1 MPHYVE
7 NVPQILDIMR
17 QNLIMGQKLYNGAKR
32 GERRDNGAKRG
43 EFRDPHKEQISNTQ
57 YNSSHNGAK

>member
-1 MPHYVE
+1 
-7 NVPQILDIMR
+7 
-17 QNLIMGQKLYNGAKR
+17 MGQKLYNGAKR
-32 GERRDNGAKRG
+32 GERQDNVAKRE